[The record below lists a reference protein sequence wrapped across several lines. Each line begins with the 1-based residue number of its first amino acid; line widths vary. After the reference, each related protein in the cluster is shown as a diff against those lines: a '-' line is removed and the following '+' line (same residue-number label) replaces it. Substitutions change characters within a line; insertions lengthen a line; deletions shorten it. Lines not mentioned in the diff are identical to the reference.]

1 MALHEVRQARI
12 LSTERELREFDEFVE
27 EAASGSGLAGCGPS
41 ERGGAQ
47 SAKCEAQSGELVWHE
62 LDDGAERCAGCGP
75 SERGMGNIHQ
85 TVDWGLW
92 QAKSKMRDKCWVVG
106 VYEEKSAKCKARS
119 GDSGVQSAECEVKS
133 GDMDD
138 LAHGVGGD
146 VNTGGKLVAGAV
158 IVRQR
163 LPMGRCWL
171 YVPRGPIWKDAGDL
185 EAILGVVKGI
195 AAQQKAVFLRVD
207 PGVEMEGS
215 EKCKAQSAKRR
226 VRSEKC
232 GYGGFGTWCRG

>member
-1 MALHEVRQARI
+1 MKVALHEVRQARI

-106 VYEEKSAKCKARS
+106 VYGCLNIVLAKFRFIENHGESTPNPKRRLSCVCGKA
-119 GDSGVQSAECEVKS
+119 
-133 GDMDD
+133 
-138 LAHGVGGD
+138 
-146 VNTGGKLVAGAV
+146 
-158 IVRQR
+158 
-163 LPMGRCWL
+163 GRCW
-171 YVPRGPIWKDAGDL
+171 RGPSSPGDTL
-185 EAILGVVKGI
+185 CETRDDTV
-195 AAQQKAVFLRVD
+195 AQLS
-207 PGVEMEGS
+207 P
-215 EKCKAQSAKRR
+215 
-226 VRSEKC
+226 
-232 GYGGFGTWCRG
+232 